1 MEYVILPKFA
11 YIQYL
16 RTSGQNLIT
25 NMTRLFLAIF
35 LLVQIKLYA
44 QQNISF
50 TQKIYHKTEHF
61 LEKDS
66 LPNRKKQY
74 LLHGLTGGA
83 YLGMGA
89 YLGGV
94 WYPKQ
99 DLSKYHFF
107 NDSHEWLQLD
117 KAGHM
122 LGGYTTA
129 SWMIDAY
136 SWTGMP
142 RKKAILLGGSV
153 GMVAMSSIEVFDGF
167 GKKWGAS
174 WSDIGANAIGV
185 SLAMANQ
192 LLWNEYRIQRKYS
205 YMPSIYTR
213 KDSVAKYGD
222 ALGRNIQEWIL
233 KDYNG
238 QVHWLSF
245 RVHSFLPEGNFKSY
259 YPRWL
264 NLAVGY
270 GGNGMI
276 GRYCQ
281 NGDIPGGNCDPQ
293 SVIDAREYRQYY
305 LALDIDV
312 SNIKTKSKTLNSVL
326 SMINM
331 FRIPLPALEMDR
343 FGVRGVI
350 R

>member
-1 MEYVILPKFA
+1 
-11 YIQYL
+11 
-16 RTSGQNLIT
+16 
-25 NMTRLFLAIF
+25 MTRLFLIIF
-35 LLVQIKLYA
+35 LLIQITIHGQK
-44 QQNISF
+44 NPSF
-50 TQKIYHKTEHF
+50 SQKMYDKTEHF
-61 LEKDS
+61 LIKDS
-66 LPNRKKQY
+66 IPNRKKQY
-74 LLHGLTGGA
+74 LLHGLTGGV
-83 YLGMGA
+83 YLGIGA
-89 YLGGV
+89 YLAGA
-94 WYPKQ
+94 WYSQ
-99 DLSKYHFF
+99 EDLGKFHFF
-107 NDSHEWLQLD
+107 DDSHEWLQMD

-122 LGGYTTA
+122 FGGYCATK
-129 SWMIDAY
+129 WMIDSY
-136 SWTGMP
+136 RWTGMS
-142 RKKAILLGGSV
+142 RKKAILLGGGV
-153 GMVAMSSIEVFDGF
+153 GMLAMSSIEVFDGF

-174 WSDIGANAIGV
+174 WSDIGANALGV
-185 SLAMANQ
+185 SLAMGNQ

-213 KDSVAKYGD
+213 SDSVAKYGNV
-222 ALGRNIQEWIL
+222 LGTNIPEWIL

-238 QVHWLSF
+238 QVNWLSF
-245 RVHSFLPEGNFKSY
+245 RVHSFLPEGNFKDH

-281 NGDIPGGNCDPQ
+281 KGEQPGANCDPQ
-293 SVIDAREYRQYY
+293 SVINAREYRQYY

-331 FRIPLPALEMDR
+331 FRIPLPTLEMDR